1 MGTPLL
7 GGPVCG
13 PSGYFLDE
21 RALDRSDRAADAVI
35 GELATLGE
43 DRLTDLISD
52 MISDA
57 ICDARVERDDIT
69 DGDFVAIEDAARRRL
84 IKIMDGGL
92 REKIAAALP
101 TLNDM
106 AFSAL
111 VYAAKSA
118 NAHFQALSEAGD
130 LSVTS
135 APDLLS
141 DFSLRCVT
149 ARQMHRA
156 LRDHGRFAAARR
168 LLLGDAA

>member
-7 GGPVCG
+7 GDQVCG
-13 PSGYFLDE
+13 PSCYYLDE

-84 IKIMDGGL
+84 IAIWTAVGARKSSPRCRRSTTWPFPPWCTRRSRRSRGL
-92 REKIAAALP
+92 RCSPL
-101 TLNDM
+101 
-106 AFSAL
+106 SA
-111 VYAAKSA
+111 
-118 NAHFQALSEAGD
+118 
-130 LSVTS
+130 
-135 APDLLS
+135 
-141 DFSLRCVT
+141 
-149 ARQMHRA
+149 
-156 LRDHGRFAAARR
+156 
-168 LLLGDAA
+168 